1 MLDYMRRNAQS
12 IVIVFVLSILILA
25 FVIEFGPQ
33 SQGCQGDD
41 QAGKRAARSVM
52 TVLGYEVTDLE
63 FELWRAHLA
72 LQPGIPFPQRYVP
85 CYRTAI
91 ELAAF
96 GPALGAASAGAPLD
110 ETDDAA
116 HFRNAF
122 LIREALVREAAAQ
135 GIAIDNEEIKRAIS
149 KGRIFVFD
157 HGSWTDPQGGVH
169 WCGGELPLRVGM
181 GRSGKF
187 EPTALRAALQQQF
200 QMSVDD
206 FYAFQRRNLLALKM
220 QQLLVAA
227 VAVSPG
233 EVEQAVRAEAEAVDL
248 LVWTVAPAA
257 GTDADAAI
265 LQSKF
270 DALRGQIT
278 DGELDVWLAQEANG
292 RKADER
298 SKAVAP
304 SADAGFD
311 PASGRRELAR
321 SLMAVERLAQDVEG
335 AARIARSSLAQPG
348 EPPAEP
354 PPTIEGLTIRP
365 HTEQLRPL
373 APATELPPTF
383 AERADVVP
391 RILVLTE
398 AAPMLAED
406 LTRDSAIASV
416 TDAAGERY
424 AVPEVSLVRRTGPW
438 NLEETVQQALTEKR
452 ESVTAA
458 LLGARRAQVLEA
470 WYATRLYDARS
481 RDEVDDQRLV
491 EYLDAIRQESQ

>member
-25 FVIEFGPQ
+25 FIIEFGPQ
-33 SQGCQGDD
+33 SQGCQSGD
-41 QAGKRAARSVM
+41 QPGQRSARSVM

-72 LQPGIPFPQRYVP
+72 MQPGIPFPQRYVP

-135 GIAIDNEEIKRAIS
+135 GVEIDNEEIKRAIS
-149 KGRIFVFD
+149 KGRLFVFD
-157 HGSWTDPQGGVH
+157 HGSWSDPQGGVH
-169 WCGGELPLRVGM
+169 WCGGELPLRIGM

-200 QMSVDD
+200 HMSVDD

-220 QQLLVAA
+220 QQLLAAA
-227 VAVSPG
+227 VAVSPS
-233 EVEQAVRAEAEAVDL
+233 EVEQAVRTEAEAVDV

-257 GTDADAAI
+257 GTDEDAGV

-270 DALRGQIT
+270 DALRGQVS
-278 DGELDVWLAQEANG
+278 DGEVDVWLAQEANG
-292 RKADER
+292 RKAEER
-298 SKAVAP
+298 ARSVAP
-304 SADAGFD
+304 AAGQGFD
-311 PASGRRELAR
+311 PASGTRELAR
-321 SLMAVERLAQDVEG
+321 SLIAVERLSQEVEG
-335 AARIARSSLAQPG
+335 AARIARASLAQAG

-354 PPTIEGLTIRP
+354 PPTTEGLTIRA

-373 APATELPPTF
+373 APADQLPPTF

-391 RILVLTE
+391 RILALTE
-398 AAPMLAED
+398 AAPMLGEE
-406 LTRDSAIASV
+406 LVRESAIASV

-424 AVPEVSLVRRTGPW
+424 AVQEVSLVRRTGPW
-438 NLEETVQQALTEKR
+438 NLEETVQQALTDQR
-452 ESVTAA
+452 ETVATA
-458 LLGARRAQVLEA
+458 LLGARRARVLEA
-470 WYATRLYDARS
+470 WYATRLYAARA

-491 EYLDAIRQESQ
+491 EYLDAISQQAE

>member
-1 MLDYMRRNAQS
+1 
-12 IVIVFVLSILILA
+12 
-25 FVIEFGPQ
+25 
-33 SQGCQGDD
+33 
-41 QAGKRAARSVM
+41 
-52 TVLGYEVTDLE
+52 LE

-122 LIREALVREAAAQ
+122 LIREALVREAATQ
-135 GIAIDNEEIKRAIS
+135 GIELDDEEVKRAIS
-149 KGRIFVFD
+149 KGRLFIFD

-169 WCGGELPLRVGM
+169 WCGGELPLRIGT

-187 EPTALRAALQQQF
+187 EPNALRAALQQQF

-220 QQLLVAA
+220 QQLLAAA
-227 VAVSPG
+227 VAVSPA
-233 EVEQAVRAEAEAVDL
+233 EVEQAVRMEAEAVDV
-248 LVWTVAPAA
+248 LVWTVAPAV
-257 GTDADAAI
+257 GTDEDAAS

-270 DALRGQIT
+270 DLLRGQIA

-292 RKADER
+292 RRADER
-298 SKAVAP
+298 ARAAAPAVP
-304 SADAGFD
+304 EGFD
-311 PASGRRELAR
+311 PASGRREIAR
-321 SLMAVERLAQDVEG
+321 SLLAVERLSQEVEG
-335 AARIARSSLAQPG
+335 AARIARASLAQPG

-354 PPTIEGLTIRP
+354 PPTLEGLAIRS

-373 APATELPPTF
+373 APASELPPTF

-391 RILVLTE
+391 RILALTE
-398 AAPMLAED
+398 AAPMLDED
-406 LTRDSAIASV
+406 LTRESTIASV
-416 TDAAGERY
+416 TDATGERY
-424 AVPEVSLVRRTGPW
+424 AVQEVSLVRRTGPW
-438 NLEETVQQALTEKR
+438 NLEEAVQQALTEKR
-452 ESVTAA
+452 EAVAAA
-458 LLGARRAQVLEA
+458 LLAGRRARLLEA
-470 WYATRLYDARS
+470 WYATRLFDARA

-491 EYLDAIRQESQ
+491 EYLDAIRQESE